1 MTVIVCAALLLTVAA
16 GCFGYRLVRGP
27 SLADRV
33 IGLDGLLVVGASALA
48 VNALRSGSGAFL
60 VVIVV
65 ITLVG
70 FVGTSI
76 AARFIER
83 RGM

>member
-1 MTVIVCAALLLTVAA
+1 MIAIVCAFVLLTAA
-16 GCFGYRLVRGP
+16 GACFIYRLVIGP

-33 IGLDGLLVVGASALA
+33 LALDGVLVVGASSLA
-48 VNALRSGSGAFL
+48 VNALRTGSGAFL
-60 VVIVV
+60 PVLIV

-83 RGM
+83 RG

>member
-1 MTVIVCAALLLTVAA
+1 MIAIVCGALLLCLAA
-16 GCFGYRLVRGP
+16 GCFGYRLIRGP
-27 SLADRV
+27 SLADRI

-48 VNALRSGSGAFL
+48 VNALRSGTGAFL
-60 VVIVV
+60 IVIVV

-76 AARFIER
+76 AARFVER